1 MQLAIDIAS
10 NEKTTPL
17 YQLPWNRSITQVQM
31 PNSNTAYRLGTNLIN
46 GSDFESFALFD
57 SPERGWLFDRSAT
70 TLNNFGASGSH
81 SLAIAVDAKSPTTF
95 GMQSFRRVYKASS
108 AMTIKAKFK
117 VQSPVKINFYWQGRK
132 KRQKLFDAFK
142 NSPKQLIDTVE
153 LSASNAWQN
162 VEVDFNSPRI
172 GYKSYRVLAEI
183 ELQNGA
189 TSQVNIDDFALIEWQ
204 SAFSKNP
211 KPNFYNTLSYQAA
224 YLGVDKAVSSPVVVK
239 F

>member
-1 MQLAIDIAS
+1 
-10 NEKTTPL
+10 
-17 YQLPWNRSITQVQM
+17 LPWNRSITQVQM

-117 VQSPVKINFYWQGRK
+117 VQAPVKINFYWQGRK

-142 NSPKQLIDTVE
+142 NSPKKLIDTVE

>member
-1 MQLAIDIAS
+1 
-10 NEKTTPL
+10 
-17 YQLPWNRSITQVQM
+17 
-31 PNSNTAYRLGTNLIN
+31 
-46 GSDFESFALFD
+46 
-57 SPERGWLFDRSAT
+57 
-70 TLNNFGASGSH
+70 
-81 SLAIAVDAKSPTTF
+81 
-95 GMQSFRRVYKASS
+95 
-108 AMTIKAKFK
+108 MTIKAKFK
-117 VQSPVKINFYWQGRK
+117 VQAPVKINFYWQGRK